1 MPTTEI
7 VIAGAGSFMPE
18 TVVSNQTI
26 VDFIG
31 QKDPDW
37 ISRRLGVGERRFMA
51 PFDKDGFP
59 IQDTDELDMAE
70 ASAHKAIHSA
80 GLRAEDVHGLYFVS
94 CTSTVNRT
102 HLSRAG
108 FDLHKRLGLPN
119 TCRLI
124 QTDLGCGGFVAA
136 LGDAAEL
143 LRGSDRTT
151 MLVVASNA
159 PSKHF
164 GGNLSA
170 YLASEAWLSA
180 YLFGDGAGA
189 FVLRKQQGDGTAG
202 ILASYFAVD
211 PTQPLMAYASKGSM
225 PPVYLI
231 DAMAV
236 KMGYLQY
243 SQTAIDELRKRYP
256 FELSEVDRFY
266 FHQANGRLF
275 DALIDK
281 LGIPPERAA
290 KNVTRYGNTS
300 AAATPILFSED
311 RQSGAVMDGELCL
324 FCTAGAGAQYG
335 ALLVRV

>member
-1 MPTTEI
+1 MSTTEI
-7 VIAGAGSFMPE
+7 VIAGTGSFVPE
-18 TVVSNQTI
+18 TVITNRMI

-37 ISRRLGVGERRFMA
+37 ITNRLGVKERRFMA

-59 IQDTDELDMAE
+59 TYDTDELNMAE
-70 ASAHKAIHSA
+70 AAARKAIHNA
-80 GLRAEDVHGLYFVS
+80 DLKAEDVHGLYFVS

-108 FDLHKRLGLPN
+108 FDLHRRLGLPN

-170 YLASEAWLSA
+170 YLTSEAWLSA

-189 FVLRKQQGDGTAG
+189 FVLHKQQGDGTTG

-243 SQTAIDELRKRYP
+243 SQIAISGLQKQYP
-256 FELSEVDRFY
+256 VPLDEVDRFY

-275 DALIDK
+275 DALVDK
-281 LGIPPERAA
+281 LGIPSERAA
-290 KNVTRYGNTS
+290 RNVMRYGNTS

-335 ALLVRV
+335 AILVRM